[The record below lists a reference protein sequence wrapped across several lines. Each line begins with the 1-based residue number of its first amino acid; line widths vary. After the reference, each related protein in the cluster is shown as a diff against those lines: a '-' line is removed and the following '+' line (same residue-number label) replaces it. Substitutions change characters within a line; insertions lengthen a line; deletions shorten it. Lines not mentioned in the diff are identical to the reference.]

1 MAFRA
6 DEAAQDGYD
15 EVEDYFVNRLQG
27 LDEDQR
33 TKSRHALRDIVDQIG
48 PAINTYPTWHP
59 LVWNHKNYRSPATTP
74 SDRCGYQRLDHT
86 RFFVNGF
93 ISCPYG
99 DGADEIIASVAA
111 LPRHPAARLTAEKL
125 DVKFYSTEAKPVL
138 IKCEWEK
145 HVSPGETIPLA
156 IAMPLILQKEVPCS
170 EWSEVAETWESMR
183 HYLLGSPRGA
193 RSSLFLSQDAGQ
205 AVKKIWEALIYTGM
219 FGPIKVDRTR

>member
-6 DEAAQDGYD
+6 YEAAQDGYKA
-15 EVEDYFVNRLQG
+15 VEDYFVNRVQG
-27 LDEDQR
+27 IDEAQR
-33 TKSRHALRDIVDQIG
+33 TESRHALQGIVDRIG
-48 PAINTYPTWHP
+48 PAVDTYPTWHP
-59 LVWNHKNYRSPATTP
+59 LVSHHDDRHPVTTP
-74 SDRCGYQRLDHT
+74 GDRCGYEGLDHT

-111 LPRHPAARLTAEKL
+111 LPRHPAARLTTEKL
-125 DVKFYSTEAKPVL
+125 NVKFYSTDAKPVL
-138 IKCEWEK
+138 VKCEWEK

-170 EWSEVAETWESMR
+170 EWSQVAETWESMR

-219 FGPIKVDRTR
+219 FGPIKVDRT

>member
-6 DEAAQDGYD
+6 YEAAQDGYKA
-15 EVEDYFVNRLQG
+15 VEDYFVNRVHG
-27 LDEDQR
+27 VDEAQR
-33 TKSRHALRDIVDQIG
+33 TQSRYALQDIVDVIG
-48 PAINTYPTWHP
+48 PAIDTYPTWHP
-59 LVWNHKNYRSPATTP
+59 IVSRHDDRHPVTTP
-74 SDRCGYQRLDHT
+74 GDRCGYEGLDHT
-86 RFFVNGF
+86 RCFVNGF

-111 LPRHPAARLTAEKL
+111 MPRHPAARLTAEKL
-125 DVKFYSTEAKPVL
+125 DVKFYSTQATSVL
-138 IKCEWEK
+138 VKCEWDK

-170 EWSEVAETWESMR
+170 EWSQVAETWETMR
-183 HYLLGSPRGA
+183 HYLLGSPRGS

-219 FGPIKVDRTR
+219 FGPIKVDRT